1 MLKTL
6 AAAAAVLAATTTL
19 ALAQAPDAKGAPAQK
34 ARRFDCS
41 QTKDP
46 KACEERREKLKAAR
60 DKARS
65 ACEGKQ
71 GGDHAACMEQQ
82 FCAQAK
88 DPAKCEARIK
98 ERAEKRRQRR
108 EARDKKS

>member
-6 AAAAAVLAATTTL
+6 AAAVLLSATTL
-19 ALAQAPDAKGAPAQK
+19 AFAQQSPEQK
-34 ARRFDCS
+34 APPRKARHFDCS

-46 KACEERREKLKAAR
+46 KACEERREKAKAAR

-71 GGDHAACMEQQ
+71 GADHAACMEQQ
-82 FCAQAK
+82 YCAQAK
-88 DPAKCEARIK
+88 DPASCEARIK
-98 ERAEKRRQRR
+98 SRVEKRKERR
-108 EARDKKS
+108 ERQDKK